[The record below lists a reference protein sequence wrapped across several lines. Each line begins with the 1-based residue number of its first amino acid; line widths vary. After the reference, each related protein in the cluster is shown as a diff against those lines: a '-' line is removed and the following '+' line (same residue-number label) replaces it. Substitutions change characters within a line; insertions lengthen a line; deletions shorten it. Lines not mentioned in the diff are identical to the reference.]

1 MRTAWRGVKLR
12 SRASSSSGG
21 REKEWGIIAGTTV
34 QRGSELVVMDV
45 KGGINLVGE
54 GESESESQEKAV
66 LGILER
72 YGVCTR
78 HSV

>member
-1 MRTAWRGVKLR
+1 MGYHCWDHSTEGF
-12 SRASSSSGG
+12 
-21 REKEWGIIAGTTV
+21 T
-34 QRGSELVVMDV
+34 LVVMDV